1 MPYDI
6 DACDEPWDAMTPKGS
21 GRHCDRCQK
30 TVVDGTRMTEKE
42 FSELIGKSEELP
54 CVRLNWRRGQGPVFR
69 QKPQRRG
76 PALVLL
82 TAVAACGSPEPET
95 TLGIPVSVEEG
106 SPEVDH
112 TVGRISVAADPHIP
126 CESEENA
133 EGEHAVLGNM
143 IEAVEGEGS
152 EQGADTGAEAAEGEG
167 AEQDADTGAEAAEGE
182 GAEQGADTGVAGPPE
197 PEEPLMLL
205 GALRGRPDPAGVL
218 GDEPCDSAEEAAAE
232 PCDAEDAAAADAPVQ
247 AVRGRIRHVPDGPS
261 EKR

>member
-95 TLGIPVSVEEG
+95 TLGVPVSVEEG

-112 TVGRISVAADPHIP
+112 TVGRISVAADPNMP
-126 CESEENA
+126 CESEEDA

-143 IEAVEGEGS
+143 IEAAEGEGS

-167 AEQDADTGAEAAEGE
+167 PEH
-182 GAEQGADTGVAGPPE
+182 GADTGVVGPPE

-205 GALRGRPDPAGVL
+205 GALRELPDPAGVL
-218 GDEPCDSAEEAAAE
+218 GDEPCDSAEEATAE
-232 PCDAEDAAAADAPVQ
+232 PCDAEGAAAAEAPVQ

-261 EKR
+261 EKP